1 MTNSSK
7 HFRSLG
13 TVNESDNLFMAMQIC
28 ISSLMAI
35 SFLTLNCHSSTP
47 NLHNICFRPWPTLQA
62 PTLQAPT
69 HLTLSSIATI
79 PLYRPRSSALLSS
92 QFLQSYT
99 PGGYSEYAPIILLL
113 LQSAAS
119 VSLPSI
125 AATALEVNVVQTCAN
140 ISSSK
145 SRLSVTAVEY
155 GVTLTSSRS
164 AVLSSRLFRSSSPP
178 HSSLPRFT

>member
-13 TVNESDNLFMAMQIC
+13 TVNEADNLFMAMQIC
-28 ISSLMAI
+28 ISSLMTI
-35 SFLTLNCHSSTP
+35 HFLPLNSPCSTP
-47 NLHNICFRPWPTLQA
+47 NLHNICFRPWPTLQ
-62 PTLQAPT
+62 TPT

-79 PLYRPRSSALLSS
+79 PHYRPRSSALLSS

-99 PGGYSEYAPIILLL
+99 PGDYSEYAPIILLL

-125 AATALEVNVVQTCAN
+125 AATALEVNVV
-140 ISSSK
+140 
-145 SRLSVTAVEY
+145 RH
-155 GVTLTSSRS
+155 
-164 AVLSSRLFRSSSPP
+164 VLIFPLQS
-178 HSSLPRFT
+178 